1 MADETYRVVLS
12 ELRHKDDKSIFSGV
26 RLSLVHCK
34 SIKGENNLRNSA
46 LSRHNDSLAM
56 PLFTTLSTKIMFP
69 ALQFA

>member
-34 SIKGENNLRNSA
+34 SIKGE
-46 LSRHNDSLAM
+46 
-56 PLFTTLSTKIMFP
+56 
-69 ALQFA
+69 